1 MQEVQGTA
9 ATGGTDQGE
18 PRKDNE
24 LNEVDFDIR
33 NSDRE
38 GNVQFVHTRVP
49 LNNIPSNTTPSTLS
63 STSSANINS
72 ITLVTTSD
80 VGLPIS
86 TANTSSTQMTTET
99 TTEYYRG
106 YPLNLKAL
114 LGKFGDGVLSQ
125 YYERSRVSTQNR
137 QKARVFVKCCICG
150 EFEEEAKRFSANG
163 RVYMAQGVR
172 CDGKKKIQDVIDHL
186 LGPSHR
192 AAQEKKQLS
201 KLWNAKDKRHPFI
214 NLATKSDPTVLKTLT
229 EMAVEVYNDS
239 KSLTLAAWS
248 WPGRSLANL
257 HAQQQFRSLTDSDN
271 VQSFTPF
278 KPSGEELH
286 YRDPMHYAEMLE
298 IIGDTERKHLR
309 EELQNCICFA
319 AQMDGSVDARQ
330 QDKKFIFVRFNTPE
344 DPLSIKTR
352 FASAREST
360 KRGPEGLCSAMT
372 NCFDDMGLSKEC
384 LQSKFVGM
392 STDGESANTGK
403 DSGLWARVENYV
415 GRSTRNIWCACHRSD
430 LAMEDVMR
438 LVPELKIWLS
448 NVTGVATYYRTSG
461 LRTKELKTIKPDM
474 RSFPPHHEVRFAQ
487 HLVQLCGA
495 ILFNLDG
502 CLKHWQKICDAPREY
517 NTKEVSSAKGFL
529 KLWQPTGVQAWLTA
543 VMVDTCCIFRYIE
556 KEAQKPGI
564 IIPDIL
570 KYRDTALQK
579 LDIMQTEPYP
589 GGQEELLTK
598 KIAEL
603 HPENDE
609 AVDNTPRRTHNTNV
623 TTFRRGKQPIRQEVI
638 DSSRNFLQ
646 TRLNEEQTEI
656 VTTIINL
663 TSAKRAIEFINIALP
678 QLESSGIS
686 DKQAFIDAVLENFTE
701 MLPDT
706 HIPARDYGVRLYQML
721 RGSKQ
726 PVTKFLSGFCV
737 LCPHSMTVERCVS
750 TYNMLFSN
758 LRMATSEKTLNDRLL
773 IHWNGVPTSQFDP
786 SPMVQEFL
794 QKKQRRMNFPN
805 LSSYAERDFVKKFFT
820 SDC

>member
-1 MQEVQGTA
+1 
-9 ATGGTDQGE
+9 
-18 PRKDNE
+18 
-24 LNEVDFDIR
+24 
-33 NSDRE
+33 
-38 GNVQFVHTRVP
+38 
-49 LNNIPSNTTPSTLS
+49 
-63 STSSANINS
+63 
-72 ITLVTTSD
+72 
-80 VGLPIS
+80 
-86 TANTSSTQMTTET
+86 
-99 TTEYYRG
+99 
-106 YPLNLKAL
+106 
-114 LGKFGDGVLSQ
+114 
-125 YYERSRVSTQNR
+125 
-137 QKARVFVKCCICG
+137 
-150 EFEEEAKRFSANG
+150 
-163 RVYMAQGVR
+163 
-172 CDGKKKIQDVIDHL
+172 
-186 LGPSHR
+186 
-192 AAQEKKQLS
+192 
-201 KLWNAKDKRHPFI
+201 
-214 NLATKSDPTVLKTLT
+214 
-229 EMAVEVYNDS
+229 
-239 KSLTLAAWS
+239 
-248 WPGRSLANL
+248 
-257 HAQQQFRSLTDSDN
+257 
-271 VQSFTPF
+271 
-278 KPSGEELH
+278 
-286 YRDPMHYAEMLE
+286 
-298 IIGDTERKHLR
+298 
-309 EELQNCICFA
+309 
-319 AQMDGSVDARQ
+319 
-330 QDKKFIFVRFNTPE
+330 
-344 DPLSIKTR
+344 
-352 FASAREST
+352 
-360 KRGPEGLCSAMT
+360 
-372 NCFDDMGLSKEC
+372 
-384 LQSKFVGM
+384 
-392 STDGESANTGK
+392 
-403 DSGLWARVENYV
+403 
-415 GRSTRNIWCACHRSD
+415 
-430 LAMEDVMR
+430 
-438 LVPELKIWLS
+438 
-448 NVTGVATYYRTSG
+448 
-461 LRTKELKTIKPDM
+461 M

-737 LCPHSMTVERCVS
+737 FCPHSMTVERCVS

-794 QKKQRRMNFPN
+794 QKKQRRMNLPN